1 WWIDSGIPKLIK
13 LRERSIEYFLWGISG
28 ADELEYFNSRI
39 TVAKLS
45 NVITILDD
53 LFDDYAT
60 IDQLELIT
68 EAVLQDWN
76 VSLIENIPHNF
87 KAIVLFLFKTVHEL
101 ANAAAKRQ
109 GRDMMSHIT
118 KAWADY
124 ITTNLQQ
131 AQWRVNRVVPNFKD
145 YIKNASISAAM
156 GPILLHS
163 VLLEAPVLTDDIIEK
178 IYLNK
183 SRFYELISLCI
194 RLTDDAGDYEDEK
207 LHGQTASAISSYMED
222 HPECTEDEA
231 VNHIN
236 SLIDLARKELT
247 WEFLNP
253 SNHFLDCEKLCFNLN
268 RGIQFFYIFG
278 DGFTYSDKETKDQ
291 VFKVLIEPVEI

>member
-1 WWIDSGIPKLIK
+1 VEYVLVYDWPRTFSRWEARNYIEIYGQDTISFLPWLNGERILELGKLEFNILQSVHQNEMKALSRWWIDSGIPKLIK

-68 EAVLQDWN
+68 DAILQDWN

-87 KAIVLFLFKTVHEL
+87 KEIVLFLFKTVHEL

-194 RLTDDAGDYEDEK
+194 RLTDDAGDYE
-207 LHGQTASAISSYMED
+207 
-222 HPECTEDEA
+222 
-231 VNHIN
+231 
-236 SLIDLARKELT
+236 
-247 WEFLNP
+247 
-253 SNHFLDCEKLCFNLN
+253 
-268 RGIQFFYIFG
+268 
-278 DGFTYSDKETKDQ
+278 
-291 VFKVLIEPVEI
+291 